1 MTKRVPG
8 FQLCRAAALTGFAE
22 LLRAR
27 GQDPLRLAAEAG
39 LPAAA
44 LSDPDLKI
52 PASAVAW
59 MLEAGAERC
68 ALPDFAIRLAETRRL
83 SNMGA
88 VGLIAREQPSLRKS
102 LEVMVQYQWLQNEA
116 LHAHIEETAEIGV
129 VRLDVIG
136 AGPHSTRQ
144 ASELAVG
151 ALCRNVRALLGERW
165 RPESVCFAH
174 AAPGDL
180 APYRRLF
187 GVSPLFDQEFDGI
200 VFTRAD
206 FDAPIASADPAM
218 AKEVARY
225 VNHLAKDPA
234 GTAREAVGE
243 LIILLLPTGVCDADR
258 VGRHLGVDRRTV
270 HRRLVAEGTNFSA
283 LMDEMRMQLARSLM
297 ANPRRSLAA
306 VAEHLGFSGASAFSH
321 WFQRTHGCS
330 PRAFRRT
337 LS

>member
-1 MTKRVPG
+1 MTKRAPG
-8 FQLCRAAALTGFAE
+8 FQLCRAAALTGVAE

-39 LPAAA
+39 VPAAA
-44 LSDPDLKI
+44 LTDPDLKI
-52 PASAVAW
+52 PASAVSW
-59 MLEAGAERC
+59 MLEAAAEC
-68 ALPDFAIRLAETRRL
+68 SALPDFALRLAQTRRL

-129 VRLDVIG
+129 VRLDLLG
-136 AGPHSTRQ
+136 AGPHSMRQ

-151 ALCRNVRALLGERW
+151 ALYRNVRALMGERW
-165 RPESVCFAH
+165 RPEAVCFAH
-174 AAPGDL
+174 AAPQDL
-180 APYRRLF
+180 APYHRLF
-187 GVSPLFDQEFDGI
+187 KVSPLFDQEFDGI
-200 VFTRAD
+200 VFTRRD
-206 FDAPIASADPAM
+206 FDAPIAGADPAM

-225 VNHLAKDPA
+225 VDQLAQGPA
-234 GTAREAVGE
+234 QSAREAVGE
-243 LIILLLPTGVCDADR
+243 LIILLLPTGVCNADR

-270 HRRLVAEGTNFSA
+270 HRRLVAEGTSFSE
-283 LMDEMRMQLARSLM
+283 LMDEKRIELARALM
-297 ANPRRSLAA
+297 ANPQRSLAA

-321 WFQRTHGCS
+321 WFQRTQGCT
-330 PRAFRRT
+330 PLAFRRT